1 MPESVLSA
9 DAAPARA
16 EPRTARRVLVVIE
29 NIALGRDH
37 RARKQVD
44 ALVGAGYE
52 VSVISPRHED
62 NAPYRRR
69 PGVRLLEYPPPR
81 ERSGT
86 LSFLYEY
93 GYSLLAAS
101 ALALKELMTRRVD
114 AVQCGHPPDL
124 YVLLALPFKL
134 ARRRFVVDQ
143 RDLSPELFAARYG
156 HDGGLLYRLLRMF
169 ERRAWRAADHV
180 VCVNQSLRSTIVRR
194 GDLPPGGVTV
204 VGNGPV
210 LARTAPRPP
219 RPELR
224 RGRRHLGCWLGVMG
238 AQDHVDLA
246 LRAVHELVHAR
257 GRTDCQFAF
266 IGDGEMLPEL
276 RELAAALGIADW
288 VTFTGWL
295 DEDGCFDYLATTDVA
310 MDSNL
315 QVEVSPVKGLE
326 YMAFA
331 VPFVAFDLEATRAMA
346 ERAAVYVPP
355 GDAMALA
362 AALDGLLS
370 DPVRREEMGRRGR
383 ERVESELSWDRQS
396 EAYLR
401 VYEGVMGT

>member
-1 MPESVLSA
+1 
-9 DAAPARA
+9 
-16 EPRTARRVLVVIE
+16 
-29 NIALGRDH
+29 
-37 RARKQVD
+37 
-44 ALVGAGYE
+44 
-52 VSVISPRHED
+52 
-62 NAPYRRR
+62 
-69 PGVRLLEYPPPR
+69 
-81 ERSGT
+81 

-101 ALALKELMTRRVD
+101 ALALKEWVTRGVD
-114 AVQCGHPPDL
+114 VVQCGHPPDL

-156 HDGGLLYRLLRMF
+156 RERGLLAWLLRVF
-169 ERRAWRAADHV
+169 ERRAWRLADHV
-180 VCVNQSLRSTIVRR
+180 LCVNESLRSTIVRR
-194 GDLPPGGVTV
+194 SGLPPVGVTV

-210 LARTAPRPP
+210 LARTRPRPP
-219 RPELR
+219 RPELKR
-224 RGRRHLGCWLGVMG
+224 HRRHLACWLGVMG

-246 LRAVHELVHAR
+246 LRAVHELIHVR

-276 RELAAALGIADW
+276 RGLAEDMGIADW

-295 DEDGCFDYLATTDVA
+295 DEDGCFEYLATVDVA

-315 QVEVSPVKGLE
+315 QAEVSPVKGLE

-346 ERAAVYVPP
+346 EQGAVYVPA
-355 GDAMALA
+355 GDTAALA

-370 DPVRREEMGRRGR
+370 DPVRRQEIGRQGR
-383 ERVESELSWDRQS
+383 ERVESELAWDRQS

-401 VYEGVMGT
+401 VYEGVMST

>member
-1 MPESVLSA
+1 MSESVLQA
-9 DAAPARA
+9 TAPARA
-16 EPRTARRVLVVIE
+16 ESGTPRRVLVVIE

-44 ALVGAGYE
+44 ALVDAGYE

-62 NAPYRRR
+62 NAPYRGR
-69 PGVRLLEYPPPR
+69 PGVRLLEYRPPR
-81 ERSGT
+81 ERSGA
-86 LSFLYEY
+86 LGFLYEY

-101 ALALKELMTRRVD
+101 ALALREFATRRFG

-143 RDLSPELFAARYG
+143 RDLSPELFTARYG
-156 HDGGLLYRLLRMF
+156 RDRGLLPWLLRVL
-169 ERRAWRAADHV
+169 ERRAWRLADHV
-180 VCVNQSLRSTIVRR
+180 VCVNEPLRATVIRR
-194 GDLPPGGVTV
+194 GGLPPGAVTV

-210 LARTAPRPP
+210 LARTVGRAP

-224 RGRRHLGCWLGVMG
+224 QGRRHLACWLGVMG

-246 LRAVHELVHAR
+246 LRAVHELVHAT

-266 IGDGEMLPEL
+266 IGDGETLPEL
-276 RELAAALGIADW
+276 RELAGRLGIADW

-295 DEDGCFDYLATTDVA
+295 DEDGCFDYLATADVA

-315 QVEVSPVKGLE
+315 QPEVSPVKGME
-326 YMAFA
+326 YMAFG
-331 VPFVAFDLEATRAMA
+331 VPFVAFDLEATYEMA
-346 ERAAVYVPP
+346 ERAAVYVPA
-355 GDAMALA
+355 GDTSALA
-362 AALDGLLS
+362 AALDGLLG
-370 DPVRREEMGRRGR
+370 DPVRRQEMGRWGR
-383 ERVESELSWDRQS
+383 HRVESELAWDRQS
-396 EAYLR
+396 EAYLS
-401 VYEGVMGT
+401 VYEG

>member
-1 MPESVLSA
+1 MPESALSA
-9 DAAPARA
+9 GAASARA

-37 RARKQVD
+37 RAKKQVD

-81 ERSGT
+81 ERTGT

-101 ALALKELMTRRVD
+101 ALAVRELVRRRVD

-124 YVLLALPFKL
+124 YVVLALPFKL

-143 RDLSPELFAARYG
+143 RDLSPELFAARYRRDRG
-156 HDGGLLYRLLRMF
+156 VLPWLLRVF
-169 ERRAWRAADHV
+169 ERRAWRLADHV
-180 VCVNQSLRSTIVRR
+180 ICVNDSLRNTVVRR
-194 GDLPPGGVTV
+194 GGLPPRVVTV

-210 LARTAPRPP
+210 LARTAPRSS

-224 RGRRHLGCWLGVMG
+224 RGRRYLACWLGVMG

-246 LRAVHELVHAR
+246 LRAVHELIHAR

-266 IGDGEMLPEL
+266 IGDGETLPEL
-276 RELAAALGIADW
+276 RLLADRLGIADW

-295 DEDGCFDYLATTDVA
+295 DEDACFDYLATADVA

-315 QVEVSPVKGLE
+315 QAEVSPVKGME

-346 ERAAVYVPP
+346 ERAAVYVPT
-355 GDAMALA
+355 GDTVALA
-362 AALDGLLS
+362 AALDGLLG
-370 DPVRREEMGRRGR
+370 DPLRRQEMGRSGR
-383 ERVESELSWDRQS
+383 ERVESELAWDRQR

-401 VYEGVMGT
+401 VYEGLVGR